1 MTTTR
6 TPAATTSF
14 GHATLRRLPPD
25 FIDRLRD
32 LLSTVRS
39 AQLLLSTEGDVARL
53 ERVVRIAVKQ
63 TGAAGGLL
71 YVIDDDRG
79 DLRVAAAVGAPLM
92 PLLGQR
98 LGRTGLPGF
107 AIDDGAPIAVADP
120 GGGQAPS
127 GIDEVASRT
136 GAPARSQL
144 VAPILVFGVAAG
156 ALELRDAPGP
166 RGFTPA
172 DLELAVE
179 LAHVA
184 AAAVEEHRGERIL
197 QAMFAAVLP
206 RALDP
211 ARPGGRALAEE
222 IDRWLDEVR
231 ATPEFRRELALV
243 ARLRALAG
251 DEAGLELVEGLV
263 DAVLRREARR

>member
-1 MTTTR
+1 MT
-6 TPAATTSF
+6 S
-14 GHATLRRLPPD
+14 GLATLRRLPPD
-25 FIDRLRD
+25 FVDRLRD

-39 AQLLLSTEGDVARL
+39 AQLLLASEGDTARL

-71 YVIDDDRG
+71 HVVDDDRG
-79 DLRVAAAVGAPLM
+79 DLRIAAAVGPVYAPLV
-92 PLLGQR
+92 GQHI
-98 LGRTGLPGF
+98 GRTGLPGF
-107 AIDDGAPIAVADP
+107 AIDDGAPIAVAEAP
-120 GGGQAPS
+120 GVAPRPAAP
-127 GIDEVASRT
+127 DEIAART
-136 GAPARSQL
+136 GVAAASQL
-144 VAPILVFGVAAG
+144 VAPILVFGVGAG
-156 ALELRDAPGP
+156 ALELRDAPGA

-172 DLELAVE
+172 DVELVVE

-222 IDRWLDEVR
+222 LDRWLDEVR
-231 ATPEFRRELALV
+231 ATPEFRRELAL
-243 ARLRALAG
+243 AAKLRALAG
-251 DEAGLELVEGLV
+251 DEAGLEMVEQIV
-263 DAVLRREARR
+263 DAVLRRATRGGAR